1 MQWNYDLS
9 LIKYFRFVFHHAVWH
24 WGDNSKEG
32 SEHYLNGVQY
42 PAEIQLFHWNAKY
55 LGGYDEA
62 AMNPD
67 GLAAVS
73 FFYEMSVEPNPE
85 LEELV
90 EAASWLEEQGTR
102 NMGFDFEVPYAPWY
116 AGGTLN
122 GLLPDGG
129 VEDTDNYFHY
139 DGSLTLPR
147 FSNSTDAEDC
157 TQNVKWMIFE
167 KKIPISEDQLKDL
180 RALLAAASG
189 DPVFLNVVLAP
200 YGSVLCTDAALCSS
214 KRTALAKQASGCIC
228 QEDLMCVHNF
238 RPIHPLNPSV
248 TAGGINRKLLMM
260 ALSFYLK
267 LGFKTTLHL

>member
-1 MQWNYDLS
+1 MSPTQ
-9 LIKYFRFVFHHAVWH
+9 YFRFVFHHAVWH
-24 WGDNSKEG
+24 WGNDSTEG

-42 PAEIQLFHWNAKY
+42 PAEIQLFHWNSKY

-62 AMNPD
+62 ATKPD

-85 LEELV
+85 LVELV
-90 EAASWLEEQGTR
+90 EATSRLEDETR
-102 NMGFDFEVPYAPWY
+102 NMGLDFEVAYAS
-116 AGGTLN
+116 GTLN
-122 GLLPDGG
+122 DFLPEGG

-147 FSNSTDAEDC
+147 FSNSTDTEDC

-167 KKIPISEDQLKDL
+167 KKIPISEDQLTGL
-180 RALLAAASG
+180 RALLKAASG
-189 DPVFLNVVLAP
+189 DPNFVISLGTN
-200 YGSVLCTDAALCSS
+200 YVLCTDAALCSS
-214 KRTALAKQASGCIC
+214 SRTALAKQLSGCIC
-228 QEDLMCVHNF
+228 PEDLMCVHNF

-267 LGFKTTLHL
+267 LGFMGKGSVPN